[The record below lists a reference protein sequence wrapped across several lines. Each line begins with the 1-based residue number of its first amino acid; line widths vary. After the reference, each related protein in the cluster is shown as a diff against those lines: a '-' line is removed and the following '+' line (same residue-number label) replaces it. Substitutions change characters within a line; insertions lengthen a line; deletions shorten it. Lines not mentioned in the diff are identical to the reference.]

1 MKKPTR
7 KIINDPVHGF
17 ITINHPLIFK
27 IIEHP
32 YFQRL
37 RRIKQM
43 AMASLVYPGA
53 VHTRLHHA
61 LGAYHLMC
69 NAVSE
74 LKDKKIAITPE
85 EDLAV
90 KCAILLHDIGH
101 GPFSHALEHML
112 VQGVHHE
119 NLSLQI
125 MQALNQEFDG
135 QLDLAIEIF
144 TGKYHKPFLHQLIS
158 GQLDMDRMDYLS
170 RDSFF
175 TGVSEGVIGY
185 GRILKMLSVHEDQ
198 LVIEEKGIHSV
209 EKFLIA
215 RRQMYWQVYLHKT
228 VLAAEK
234 MMVKILQRA
243 RFLYDN
249 KDEAVVLH
257 APLDYFFMDFKGVM
271 DRGSLDRFC
280 KLDDGDIESA
290 IKKWSQ
296 HPDPVLSLLS
306 TSLLNR
312 RLFKCQL
319 QGHSFEESF
328 IQEKKE
334 KARKKYQ
341 LNEEGLP
348 YFVFTGEAANT
359 TYQVGDENILLMSK
373 DGTVQEISHVENALI
388 QGALSMPVK
397 KFYICYP
404 KK

>member
-1 MKKPTR
+1 MSAR

-74 LKDKKIAITPE
+74 LKDKNIAITAE
-85 EDLAV
+85 EELAV

-112 VQGVHHE
+112 VRGVHHE
-119 NLSLQI
+119 DLSLQI
-125 MQALNQEFDG
+125 MQELNEQFKG
-135 QLDLAIEIF
+135 ALDLTIEIF
-144 TGKYHKPFLHQLIS
+144 TGNYHKPFLHQLIS

-185 GRILKMLSVHEDQ
+185 GRILKMLSVHDDQ

-228 VLAAEK
+228 VIAAEK

-243 RFLYDN
+243 RYLYDSG
-249 KDEAVVLH
+249 DQEVILY
-257 APLDYFFMDFKGVM
+257 APLDYFFLEFKGTM
-271 DRGSLDRFC
+271 DQDSLDRFC
-280 KLDDGDIESA
+280 KLDDGDIEAA
-290 IKKWSQ
+290 IKKWSL
-296 HPDPVLSLLS
+296 HSDPVISELS
-306 TSLLNR
+306 TNLLNR
-312 RLFKCQL
+312 RLLKCQL
-319 QGHSFEESF
+319 QGHSFDPTF
-328 IQEKKE
+328 ILEKKE
-334 KARKKYQ
+334 KARKKYRLTEDQ
-341 LNEEGLP
+341 VD
-348 YFVFTGEAANT
+348 YFVFTGDAVNT
-359 TYQVGDENILLMSK
+359 TYQIGDENILLLAK
-373 DGTVQEISHVENALI
+373 DGNIQEISLVENALI
-388 QGALSMPVK
+388 QGALSMPIK
-397 KFYICYP
+397 KFYICFP

>member
-17 ITINHPLIFK
+17 ITINHPLVFK

-74 LKDKKIAITPE
+74 LRDKKIPITSE
-85 EDLAV
+85 EELAV

-112 VQGVHHE
+112 VRGVHHE
-119 NLSLQI
+119 DLSLQI
-125 MQALNQEFDG
+125 MEALNKEFDG
-135 QLDLAIEIF
+135 ALDLTIEIF

-198 LVIEEKGIHSV
+198 LVVEEKGIHSV

-228 VLAAEK
+228 VIAAEK

-243 RFLYDN
+243 RYLYDN
-249 KDEAVVLH
+249 GDQAVILH
-257 APLDYFFMDFKGVM
+257 APLDYFFLDFKGKMVG
-271 DRGSLDRFC
+271 DSLDRFC

-290 IKKWSQ
+290 IKKWSS
-296 HPDPVLSLLS
+296 HPDPVISQLS
-306 TSLLNR
+306 TSLLDR

-319 QGHSFEESF
+319 QGHAFDPAYIE
-328 IQEKKE
+328 EKKE
-334 KARKKYQ
+334 KARKKYRLSDDQ
-341 LNEEGLP
+341 VD
-348 YFVFTGEAANT
+348 YFVFTGDAVNT
-359 TYQVGDENILLMSK
+359 TYQIGDENILLMAK
-373 DGTVQEISHVENALI
+373 DGTVEEISHVENALI
-388 QGALSMPVK
+388 QGALSTPIK

>member
-119 NLSLQI
+119 DLSLQI

-249 KDEAVVLH
+249 KDELVAVH
-257 APLDYFFMDFKGVM
+257 APLDYFFLDFKGVM
-271 DRGSLDRFC
+271 DRDSLDRFC

-290 IKKWSQ
+290 IKKWST
-296 HPDPVLSLLS
+296 HPDPVLGTLS

-312 RLFKCQL
+312 KLFKCQL
-319 QGHSFEESF
+319 QGHSFEDHF
-328 IQEKKE
+328 IQEKKD
-334 KARKKYQ
+334 KARKRYQ
-341 LNEEGLP
+341 LTEADLD